1 MNTRPREP
9 ECETDLPGLGAPGK
23 VNGIDVVWNAP
34 GEKFYA
40 WLESSRVKPMGA
52 MTPPEPKRVVVI
64 GGGIAG
70 LAAAYYAQ
78 TMAEDR
84 AIPMD
89 LTLLEKDDQWGGK
102 IRTERVDH
110 FVIEGGPD
118 TFLASKPWA
127 VSLCRDLGLES
138 RLQGTDPD
146 RRTTYV
152 LSRGRLQPLPEGLSL
167 MIPSRLGP
175 MVRTHL
181 LSWPDKA
188 RMALDLMKGPAPLN
202 GDESLG
208 GFITRRLGR
217 PAYERLIEPL
227 MSGIYAGDGDR
238 LSLQATF
245 PYLRELELK
254 HGGLIRGAL
263 AARPKSSKGPKGS
276 SSWRSSFLT
285 PVTGLAEIVEAL
297 VQRLGDSGA
306 VLRLGAEVSTLTLGE
321 RGFDVV
327 LQGGER
333 LAADAVVLAT
343 PAFAAAELL
352 AGLDPG
358 LSSELGD
365 IEYVP
370 AATISSAYRSADIP
384 RPLDGYGYVIPR
396 SEGRKALACTWTST
410 KFPHRAPEGSA
421 LLRVFVGR
429 AGQKDEIP
437 WTEDGL
443 LDVAREELRLTMG
456 IKADPLLTR
465 VFLWGSAMPQYN
477 LGHPERQVRIDLA
490 LKKWHHLALAGSAYG
505 GVGIPDCIHSGR
517 RAAERALSIE
527 VAGGP
532 VSRPA

>member
-1 MNTRPREP
+1 
-9 ECETDLPGLGAPGK
+9 
-23 VNGIDVVWNAP
+23 
-34 GEKFYA
+34 
-40 WLESSRVKPMGA
+40 
-52 MTPPEPKRVVVI
+52 MTLMEPKRVVVI

-70 LAAAYYAQ
+70 LAAAYYAK

-84 AIPMD
+84 AIPME
-89 LTLLEKDDQWGGK
+89 LTVLEREGQWGGK

-127 VSLCRDLGLES
+127 VSLCRELGLES

-152 LSRGRLQPLPEGLSL
+152 LRQGRLHPLPDGLSL

-175 MVRTHL
+175 MVRTRL

-188 RMALDLMKGPAPLN
+188 RMALDLVKGPAPLN

-217 PAYERLIEPL
+217 PAYEHLIEPL

-245 PYLRELELK
+245 PYLRELELE

-263 AARPKSSKGPKGS
+263 AARPKSSTVSRGNTN
-276 SSWRSSFLT
+276 WRSSFLT
-285 PVTGLAEIVEAL
+285 PLTGLAEIVEAL
-297 VQRLGDSGA
+297 VKTLGDSGVA
-306 VLRLGAEVSTLTLGE
+306 LRNTAEVSTLALGD
-321 RGFDVV
+321 RGFLVG
-327 LQGGER
+327 LRGGER

-343 PAFAAAELL
+343 PAFAAEDLL
-352 AGLDPG
+352 SGLDPG
-358 LSSELGD
+358 LASELGN

-370 AATISSAYRSADIP
+370 AATISLAYRAADIP
-384 RPLDGYGYVIPR
+384 HPLDGYGYVIPR

-410 KFPHRAPEGSA
+410 KFPHRAPEGCA

-429 AGQKDEIP
+429 AGQKDEIR
-437 WTEDGL
+437 WTEEAL
-443 LDVAREELRLTMG
+443 LDAAREELRLTLG
-456 IKADPLLTR
+456 IKAEPRLAR
-465 VFLWGSAMPQYN
+465 VFRWERAMPQYN
-477 LGHPERQVRIDLA
+477 LGYPERQVRIDLA
-490 LKKWHHLALAGSAYG
+490 MKKWPQLALAGSAYG

-517 RAAERALSIE
+517 RAAERVLAVEI
-527 VAGGP
+527 AGAPVSGP
-532 VSRPA
+532 V